1 MTTSEITTI
10 DTSILNEFAG
20 GQENDVAMMI
30 GISTIKDS
38 DAVFFKY
45 VGNDQEPV
53 AMVWPNTG
61 KPVTKFKNIRLTGL
75 SIAEDIGK
83 FNATKINVFV
93 EVVPSGRILMLTSG
107 LTTLWSQYLITGL
120 SGLALTGNLEFAFQL
135 DTWKGTSL
143 FKPTFA
149 KVRLGDLEMTD
160 PELKQAFID
169 AKGNDKATEAIMRD
183 TVEYLNRLVTGGD
196 VTPAVVTEVTEV
208 EEAF

>member
-83 FNATKINVFV
+83 FEATKINVFV
-93 EVVPSGRILMLTSG
+93 QVPSGRILMLTSG

-120 SGLALTGNLEFAFQL
+120 SGLALTGNLDFAFQL
-135 DTWKGTSL
+135 DTWKGTSK

-149 KVRLGDLEMTD
+149 KVRSGDLEMTD
-160 PELKQAFID
+160 PELKQALID
-169 AKGNDKATEAIMRD
+169 AKGNGNATEAIMRD

-196 VTPAVVTEVTEV
+196 VTPALVTEVTKQEGD
-208 EEAF
+208 F

>member
-10 DTSILNEFAG
+10 DTSILTEFAG

-30 GISTIKDS
+30 GISTVKDS
-38 DAVFFKY
+38 DAVFFQY
-45 VGNDQEPV
+45 VGNDQKPV

-75 SIAEDIGK
+75 SIAENIGE
-83 FNATKINVFV
+83 FEATKINVFV
-93 EVVPSGRILMLTSG
+93 QVPSGRILMLTSG

-120 SGLALTGNLEFAFQL
+120 SGLALTGNLDFAFQL
-135 DTWKGTSL
+135 DTWKGTSK

-149 KVRLGDLEMTD
+149 KVRSGDLEMTD
-160 PELKQAFID
+160 PELKQALID
-169 AKGNDKATEAIMRD
+169 AKGNGNATEAIMRD

-196 VTPAVVTEVTEV
+196 VTPAVVTEVTKQEGD
-208 EEAF
+208 F